1 MTIEAAIHDKAIQF
15 CGDAVEMCAA
25 AGSGHPTTA
34 MSISHLTAVLTHH
47 EDNVAASRHSAA
59 RPLAHSRSS
68 WMDGWLGWLAWL
80 AGWLAVHHVS

>member
-34 MSISHLTAVLTHH
+34 MSISHITAVLTHH
-47 EDNVAASRHSAA
+47 ATRWVPSE
-59 RPLAHSRSS
+59 P
-68 WMDGWLGWLAWL
+68 
-80 AGWLAVHHVS
+80 